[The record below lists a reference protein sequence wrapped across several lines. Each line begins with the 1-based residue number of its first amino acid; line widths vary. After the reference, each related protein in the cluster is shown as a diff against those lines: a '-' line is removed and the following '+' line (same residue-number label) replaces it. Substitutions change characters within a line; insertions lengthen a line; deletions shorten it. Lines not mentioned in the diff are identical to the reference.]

1 MFFAS
6 CFTYIDSYLIQKM
19 SIETSTETS
28 TEMSTSAKLPSLLQS
43 KRMSMHAEDYY
54 TTYSDVLILAALFFT
69 ILYAIAL
76 YTIHTKKVEK
86 RFIISSLFSLKGI
99 ILFCAINAFAVLIAS
114 SQLNNEI
121 EKRYEKPEKRE
132 DEETCSACQSEPSES
147 TEMHQDFISLKSIK
161 SLNQN
166 NFNCHVLPVFVAL
179 ILIFVVFFTNKYSN
193 QYAAYIT
200 PNATSTMTSNAVSMC
215 ASFVFGF
222 LFIMC
227 YLLVPSKGTP
237 EPNILMSKI
246 NAVYLNPSMLSLIIF
261 IIALVLGVVGVNI
274 C

>member
-1 MFFAS
+1 M
-6 CFTYIDSYLIQKM
+6 
-19 SIETSTETS
+19 STETS
-28 TEMSTSAKLPSLLQS
+28 IDVSTDCINSPSLLVS
-43 KRMSMHAEDYY
+43 KRMSMHPEDYY
-54 TTYSDVLILAALFFT
+54 TTYSDVLILAALLFT
-69 ILYAIAL
+69 IIYAIAL
-76 YTIHTKKVEK
+76 YTIHAKKVEK

-121 EKRYEKPEKRE
+121 EKRYEKRN
-132 DEETCSACQSEPSES
+132 DTDSNDGETCLTCEQSECVES
-147 TEMHQDFISLKSIK
+147 KKLCYDFISLKSIK

-179 ILIFVVFFTNKYSN
+179 IIIFVVFFTNKYSN
-193 QYAAYIT
+193 QYAAFIM
-200 PNATSTMTSNAVSMC
+200 PNTISKATNPFAANTVSLC

-227 YLLVPSKGTP
+227 YLLVPSKGTQ

-246 NAVYLNPSMLSLIIF
+246 NAVYLNPSMFSLIIF
-261 IIALVLGVVGVNI
+261 IIALVLGVVAVNI